1 MLFIDERKK
10 NLQEYRKLELKAIP
24 LQPHSKIPLIKW
36 KKNLTE
42 AKIQYLFEKHPQ
54 ANIGILTGS
63 VSHLVVIDIDNHERA
78 KEIMREVME
87 NPFSVFNTS
96 MVLTGRGLHLYYRME
111 NTDEKIQSKRINEF
125 MELKADGS
133 YCVAP
138 PSIHPGGE
146 QYRFVIP
153 LSKIKVFS
161 EDIFIDR
168 QGQTP
173 VVSGIDLKHFR
184 YYGRGIDCIRQILNR
199 ELQAGE
205 RDQSFFALYQLLLKT
220 GNNKEFAK
228 KVVNEKNRSSKTP
241 MDEKELY
248 RFVLSSKKRY
258 NVGCRSVRER
268 LPYIDCRRCKYF
280 EERIRQMITSG
291 DYWNAIDSL
300 TPMEFKVWTIFKTGE
315 VKGKN
320 LTYISSISG
329 ISRQTL
335 SKVKKKLLAENYLKP
350 SEL

>member
-78 KEIMREVME
+78 KEIMREAME

-184 YYGRGIDCIRQILNR
+184 YYGKSLDCIRQILNR
-199 ELQAGE
+199 DLNTGE
-205 RDQSFFALYQLLLKT
+205 RDQSFFVLYHLLLKT
-220 GNNKEFAK
+220 RNEREFAK
-228 KVVNEKNRSSKTP
+228 KIVCEKNKSSRSP
-241 MDEKELY
+241 MDESELN
-248 RFVLSSKKRY
+248 RFVLSAIKRY
-258 NVGCRSVRER
+258 NIGCRDVRAR
-268 LPYIDCRRCKYF
+268 LPYIDCTRCSFIKG
-280 EERIRQMITSG
+280 RIKQMITTG
-291 DYWNAIDSL
+291 EYWKAIDSL
-300 TPMEFKVWTIFKTGE
+300 SPMAFKVWTIFKTGE
-315 VKGKN
+315 VKGKS
-320 LTYISSISG
+320 LTYISTISG

-335 SKVKKKLLAENYLKP
+335 SKVKKKLLEDGYIKAT
-350 SEL
+350 EL